1 MARGDI
7 WRCRNDGKQTAP
19 TGTIRLVMRKFG
31 GMLVVILLSSMGLPL
46 VGYNAVHAATGGG
59 TAQDAAREIAAA
71 RDRANAAAEA
81 WTQAESRLDVIRDEK
96 IKLDQE
102 VLSLQQQANDLQT
115 TVESVAVN
123 RYIGT
128 GTTGIGLL
136 TGTAGPTELAQTAML
151 IGIINEASS
160 SSLDEYADIHKKLDK
175 KKKAADKT
183 SKKFEAAQI
192 SFKALQQTALDE
204 VDRLRVIEKARLT
217 SEAVKKALD
226 AQRQKANEK
235 IAQEAAE
242 KLKRDQ
248 TEAVGA
254 GSDGG
259 DIGNGVT
266 SGNRASG
273 GSAGGTTGSG
283 GGGGRPGVTIDQIYG
298 SGDDWVCPIQG
309 ATAFGDTWGAARS
322 GGRKHEGV
330 DLISS
335 KGTLIV
341 AVVDGFALPKRN
353 ELGGTTIWFTGADGN
368 KYYYAHLDAYATL
381 GQVAKGEV
389 IGYVGETGN
398 ARFSTPHLHFEIH
411 PLGGPAVNPYPTVRA
426 NC

>member
-1 MARGDI
+1 M
-7 WRCRNDGKQTAP
+7 
-19 TGTIRLVMRKFG
+19 
-31 GMLVVILLSSMGLPL
+31 LLSSVGLPL
-46 VGYNAVHAATGGG
+46 VGFNAAHADNGAGS
-59 TAQDAAREIAAA
+59 AQDAAREIAAA

-81 WTQAESRLDVIRDEK
+81 WTQAESKLDGIRDEK
-96 IKLDQE
+96 TKLDQE
-102 VLSLQQQANDLQT
+102 VLALQQRANDLQA

-151 IGIINEASS
+151 IGIINEASA

-175 KKKAADKT
+175 KKIAADNT
-183 SKKFEAAQI
+183 SKKFEAAQV
-192 SFKALQQTALDE
+192 SFKALQQKALDE
-204 VDRLRVIEKARLT
+204 VDRLRLVEKARLT

-235 IAQEAAE
+235 IAQDAAD

-248 TEAVGA
+248 QQVVGA

-259 DIGNGVT
+259 DIGHGVT

-283 GGGGRPGVTIDQIYG
+283 GGGGHPGVTIDQIYG
-298 SGDDWVCPIQG
+298 SGADWVCPIQG
-309 ATAFGDTWGAARS
+309 STAFGDTWGAARS

-330 DLISS
+330 DMISPR
-335 KGTLIV
+335 GTLIV
-341 AVVDGFALPKRN
+341 AVVDGFAEAQQN
-353 ELGGTTIWFTGADGN
+353 ELGGTTIWFSGADGN
-368 KYYYAHLDAYATL
+368 KYYYAHLDGYATL
-381 GQVAKGEV
+381 GQVVKGEV
-389 IGYVGETGN
+389 IGYVGDTGN